1 MTALVELAALLHR
14 ETGIRLAE
22 NQHPALLAALDRA
35 APSGDPSSFLHQLAD
50 PVTGRDALAQLIDEV
65 TVKETFF
72 LRDSGQL
79 DEITWHLVLEQARAA
94 GDDTIRVWCAG
105 CATGEEAYS
114 LALLATEAFAP
125 DVAPVSILGTDI
137 SRQALAAARE
147 GAYRPRSVRE
157 LSARVRRRYFREV
170 GDRLMVG
177 EQLRSHVTFALHNL
191 ACDPLPP
198 LGVSPFHL
206 VLCRNVLIYF
216 DAETVEQVIDGLE
229 RSLAPAGR
237 LILGAADALCGSAG
251 RLRAIAPLVVPT
263 VQPSRPRRRT
273 EQPRPKPRR
282 SRATPVAQEPP
293 DEIAYFVRGLEALES
308 GDAAAAVELFR
319 SALYLDPD
327 FGLAAFKLGRAHE
340 ALANSAAA
348 RRAYEQSLRTL
359 DHVAERHEELFE
371 QVDPADVAI
380 AARIR
385 LEALASIGVSARRL
399 SPRS

>member
-1 MTALVELAALLHR
+1 MTVVEGLAGLLHR
-14 ETGIRLAE
+14 ETGIRLAD
-22 NQHPALLAALDRA
+22 NQLPALLAALERA
-35 APSGDPSSFLHQLAD
+35 APGADPLSFLQQAAD
-50 PVTGRDALAQLIDEV
+50 PFTGRDALARLIDEV

-79 DEITWHLVLEQARAA
+79 DEITWHLVLEQARVA

-125 DVAPVSILGTDI
+125 DVAPVSILGTDV
-137 SRQALAAARE
+137 SRQALAGARE

-157 LSARVRRRYFREV
+157 LSARLRKRYFFQA
-170 GDRLMVG
+170 GDRLTVG
-177 EQLRSHVTFALHNL
+177 EQLRSHVTFAVHNL
-191 ACDPLPP
+191 ARDPLPP
-198 LGVSPFHL
+198 FGESPFHL
-206 VLCRNVLIYF
+206 ILCRNVLIYF
-216 DAETVEQVIDGLE
+216 DADTVERVIDGFE

-251 RLRAIAPLVVPT
+251 RLRAIAPLVVPA

-282 SRATPVAQEPP
+282 STATPIAQGPP
-293 DEIAYFVRGLEALES
+293 DEIAYFVRGLEALEG

-319 SALYLDPD
+319 GALYLDPD

-340 ALANSAAA
+340 ALANGSAA

-359 DHVAERHEELFE
+359 DRVAERHEELFE

-380 AARIR
+380 AARLR
-385 LEALASIGVSARRL
+385 LEALASVGIA
-399 SPRS
+399 